1 MEKARLAAILCH
13 VLQHDPARADIPL
26 TPIHLCLCQESILL
40 QNSVKLL
47 AWRWNLTLLFL
58 IWLRNPPPSL
68 EHLYMEYDED
78 EDIFFAKWMSSFWG
92 HNLIDENEKEGRGH
106 KKRQTRFCNER
117 RASLPAK
124 LSSFHATRLHDSAKG
139 SSSGHLKGSKEFQE
153 DQDVKCHC
161 HRKAS
166 RTPSADSSGPET
178 RSNSIQEFAE
188 SFEKQLHLKS
198 KRSISLVGD
207 NQLKITP

>member
-1 MEKARLAAILCH
+1 
-13 VLQHDPARADIPL
+13 
-26 TPIHLCLCQESILL
+26 
-40 QNSVKLL
+40 
-47 AWRWNLTLLFL
+47 
-58 IWLRNPPPSL
+58 
-68 EHLYMEYDED
+68 MEYDED
-78 EDIFFAKWMSSFWG
+78 DDIFFAKWMSSFWG

-124 LSSFHATRLHDSAKG
+124 LSSLHTARLHASAKG

-198 KRSISLVGD
+198 KRSVSLQPEGAKERRERLHLRKSKSRKRMEEKSEPRREQEEAEGSEVTAKHNKQFPPEASIQKGY
-207 NQLKITP
+207 

>member
-1 MEKARLAAILCH
+1 
-13 VLQHDPARADIPL
+13 
-26 TPIHLCLCQESILL
+26 
-40 QNSVKLL
+40 
-47 AWRWNLTLLFL
+47 
-58 IWLRNPPPSL
+58 
-68 EHLYMEYDED
+68 MEYDED
-78 EDIFFAKWMSSFWG
+78 DDIFFAKWMSSFWG
-92 HNLIDENEKEGRGH
+92 HNLIDENEKESRGH
-106 KKRQTRFCNER
+106 KKRQTRLCNER

-124 LSSFHATRLHDSAKG
+124 LSSLHTTRLHASARG

-166 RTPSADSSGPET
+166 RTPSADSSCPET

-198 KRSISLVGD
+198 KRSVSLQPEGAKERRERERLHLRK
-207 NQLKITP
+207 NKSHKKMGTKSEPRREREEAEGSEIPAKHSEQFPSQASIQKGY

>member
-1 MEKARLAAILCH
+1 
-13 VLQHDPARADIPL
+13 
-26 TPIHLCLCQESILL
+26 
-40 QNSVKLL
+40 
-47 AWRWNLTLLFL
+47 
-58 IWLRNPPPSL
+58 
-68 EHLYMEYDED
+68 MEYDED
-78 EDIFFAKWMSSFWG
+78 DDIFFAKWMSSFWG

-106 KKRQTRFCNER
+106 KKRQTRFCSER

-124 LSSFHATRLHDSAKG
+124 LSSLHTARLHASAKG

-153 DQDVKCHC
+153 DQDVKWHC

-178 RSNSIQEFAE
+178 RSNSIQEFSE

-198 KRSISLVGD
+198 KRSVSLQPEGVKERRERERLHLRKSKSRKRMEEKSEPRREREEAEGSEVTAKHKEHFPPEASI
-207 NQLKITP
+207 QKGY

>member
-1 MEKARLAAILCH
+1 
-13 VLQHDPARADIPL
+13 
-26 TPIHLCLCQESILL
+26 
-40 QNSVKLL
+40 
-47 AWRWNLTLLFL
+47 
-58 IWLRNPPPSL
+58 
-68 EHLYMEYDED
+68 MEYEED
-78 EDIFFAKWMSSFWG
+78 DDIFFAKWMSSFWG

-106 KKRQTRFCNER
+106 KKRQTQPFSER
-117 RASLPAK
+117 RASLPAR
-124 LSSFHATRLHDSAKG
+124 LSSLHTTRLHASTKG

-188 SFEKQLHLKS
+188 SFEKQLQLKS
-198 KRSISLVGD
+198 KRSVSLQPEGMKERTERERLHLRKSKSYKRMGEKSEPRREQKEDEDSEVVPAKHNEQFPSQASIEKSYLCTGS
-207 NQLKITP
+207 